1 MILLFEL
8 FKFVATNPEIVV
20 ALATRLSVCIVA
32 EFKVD
37 TVSLVFNRLDILTAL
52 ATRLSVRIV
61 VEFKLV
67 NVE

>member
-8 FKFVATNPEIVV
+8 FKFVATNPEIETL
-20 ALATRLSVCIVA
+20 LAIKLSVRIVV
-32 EFKVD
+32 EFNVD
-37 TVSLVFNRLDILTAL
+37 TVPLVFNRLDILTAL